1 MSNNSPTR
9 PNMGGIAVLVILG
22 AVFVAVSSI
31 GIGRYN
37 KCADIQGDA
46 KYENRKIFLS
56 QLLTIM
62 ITIPATIA
70 AMPILN
76 KMAGSSKS
84 SAPLLA
90 ILMGVAGLITSIF
103 TFQIVNNDTACEKV
117 SSEKSMAIA
126 GMVLSIVAVLGG
138 GGVLF
143 MNNNPMKARGSSTKT
158 TTPVNQSFT
167 TPTA

>member
-1 MSNNSPTR
+1 MSNPR
-9 PNMGGIAVLVILG
+9 MKMGGIAVLVILG
-22 AVFVAVSSI
+22 AVFVAISSI

-37 KCADIQGDA
+37 KCAEIQGDA

-76 KMAGSSKS
+76 TMAGSSKS
-84 SAPLLA
+84 SAPLIA
-90 ILMGVAGLITSIF
+90 MLMGVAGLIVSVF

-117 SSEKSMAIA
+117 SGEKNMAIA
-126 GMVLSIVAVLGG
+126 GMVLSIVAILGS

-143 MNNNPMKARGSSTKT
+143 YKNKNAIRESMSPRV
-158 TTPVNQSFT
+158 TPINQEFY
-167 TPTA
+167 PNA

>member
-1 MSNNSPTR
+1 MSPPR
-9 PNMGGIAVLVILG
+9 MKLGGIAVLVILG

-37 KCADIQGDA
+37 KCSEIQGDA
-46 KYENRKIFLS
+46 KYENRKIYLS

-90 ILMGVAGLITSIF
+90 MLMSIAGLIVSVF
-103 TFQIVNNDTACEKV
+103 TFQIVNNDTPCEKV

-138 GGVLF
+138 GGALF
-143 MNNNPMKARGSSTKT
+143 YTNKNAIRARMSPREE
-158 TTPVNQSFT
+158 PVNQSFT

>member
-1 MSNNSPTR
+1 MSAMSPAR
-9 PNMGGIAVLVILG
+9 MQMGGIAVLVILG

-37 KCADIQGDA
+37 KCPEIQGDA

-56 QLLTIM
+56 QLLAAM

-70 AMPILN
+70 AMPILS
-76 KMAGSSKS
+76 KMTGQSKS

-90 ILMGVAGLITSIF
+90 MLMGVAGLITSVF
-103 TFQIVNNDTACEKV
+103 TFQIVENDTACVKESNEKN
-117 SSEKSMAIA
+117 MAIA
-126 GMVLSIVAVLGG
+126 GMVISIVAILGS

-143 MNNNPMKARGSSTKT
+143 MNNKPSARVAANT
-158 TTPVNQSFT
+158 V
-167 TPTA
+167 TPTNQELYNAAT